1 MRRVTTLDQ
10 DIAAHTRECREC
22 GESKRWEDIDL
33 ERYDFYSDL
42 GEIVICRECSD
53 EEEHRAQDV

>member
-22 GESKRWEDIDL
+22 GEWVTWADTDADS
-33 ERYDFYSDL
+33 YDYAPDT
-42 GEIVICRECSD
+42 GEIVICRECS
-53 EEEHRAQDV
+53 EEDRRELEA